1 MKYYGKITD
10 PKDLVTKEYADT
22 KYTMPAGGIPASDI
36 KSGVIPTVPSASSTT
51 PKMDGTAS
59 AGTGTT
65 WAKGDH
71 VHPTDTSRQAKIT
84 ASGLLKGDGNGG
96 ISAATAGSD
105 YASPLS
111 VPSQASVG
119 TTGLI
124 SFKNSSGTQI
134 FTIQLPLYN
143 GGVV

>member
-1 MKYYGKITD
+1 MKYYGKISD
-10 PKDLVTKEYADT
+10 PKDWVTKEYADT
-22 KYTMPAGGIPASDI
+22 K
-36 KSGVIPTVPSASSTT
+36 
-51 PKMDGTAS
+51 
-59 AGTGTT
+59 
-65 WAKGDH
+65 
-71 VHPTDTSRQAKIT
+71 QAKIT

-105 YASPLS
+105 YASPSS

>member
-1 MKYYGKITD
+1 VPADAQFTD
-10 PKDLVTKEYADT
+10 TTYENKTAASGGTADSLVTTGD
-22 KYTMPAGGIPASDI
+22 KYNWNN
-36 KSGVIPTVPSASSTT
+36 K
-51 PKMDGTAS
+51 
-59 AGTGTT
+59 
-65 WAKGDH
+65 
-71 VHPTDTSRQAKIT
+71 QAKIT
-84 ASGLLKGDGNGG
+84 ASGLLKGNGSGG

-143 GGVV
+143 GGAV